1 MTTKKIKYAKWGL
14 NSRRAMEV
22 FGIIALGNEIVYS
35 TMGDGMQIYFHAL
48 PDGKWECNWN
58 RHSHNEGD
66 RFTFSSDSQF
76 RAKFFASLRKILPKV
91 LDISQTTVNEF
102 IAKKI
107 AENKETHLPF
117 TNQCEKSEA
126 RISQRNSL
134 HK

>member
-22 FGIIALGNEIVYS
+22 IGIIALGNEI
-35 TMGDGMQIYFHAL
+35 TFGTAGHGMEIYFQPL
-48 PDGKWECNWN
+48 PSGKWGCNWN
-58 RHSHNEGD
+58 LRGRHDGD
-66 RFTFSSDSQF
+66 YFTFSSDSQF
-76 RAKFFASLRKILPKV
+76 RARFFGSLRKTLPV
-91 LDISQTTVNEF
+91 LCECSSTTVNKF